1 MKQAAVVLVVLS
13 QLLVLFQAPLQAH
26 ALCSPTENLLP
37 ATLKFPATVGTAGTI
52 TAYEEVDNLNLNP
65 YNASSGQ
72 HLFSA
77 GSGQLRARYDR
88 LNYRVTLCI
97 PTATGTVASGRY
109 LADYDLLPTS
119 IIPVTDKTCPIPYND
134 GAASTL
140 ADSTAILRITTLGHV
155 QIARHANAT
164 FTAGAGRGF
173 FATCCVY
180 RTDS

>member
-1 MKQAAVVLVVLS
+1 MKSVFGVLVIVS
-13 QLLVLFQAPLQAH
+13 QLLLLFEAPLAH
-26 ALCSPTENLLP
+26 ALCKSTENIQPTTIKLLN
-37 ATLKFPATVGTAGTI
+37 TVGTQGTI
-52 TAYEEVDNLNLNP
+52 TDYEEVDNLNLNP

-77 GSGQLRARYDR
+77 GSGQIRVRYDR
-88 LNYRVTLCI
+88 LNTRVTLCV

-109 LADYDLLPTS
+109 LADYDLLPAS
-119 IIPVTDKTCPIPYND
+119 IIPVANKECGIPYND

-140 ADSTAILRITTLGHV
+140 PDSTAILRITSLGHV

-173 FATCCVY
+173 FGTCCVY
-180 RTDS
+180 RTDM